1 MGPVSPFSLPPPFSL
16 LGAFFKATFFSLHPH
31 FQTHLFSSF
40 NLCTSAHLTPFFLG
54 ACATALTM
62 ATQTRPCW
70 LFSWIWIPC
79 YLPSYSALAL
89 GGGGCIFHPLL
100 PLPSLLSFY
109 VLVQSGLILSLSEP
123 ANAIWERSWR
133 SSRLFNGRLIH
144 LVTSDGHQ
152 EQLQN
157 SDAVCS
163 S

>member
-1 MGPVSPFSLPPPFSL
+1 MSPGQPRLSGPGEQPVLGHKEEEQTGEQENDLLSAVFYRGGRGADMGPVSPFSLPPPFSL

-109 VLVQSGLILSLSEP
+109 VLV
-123 ANAIWERSWR
+123 
-133 SSRLFNGRLIH
+133 
-144 LVTSDGHQ
+144 
-152 EQLQN
+152 
-157 SDAVCS
+157 
-163 S
+163 